1 MTGPVVRHMRP
12 LWKDLACERVER
24 KKVGHLCRMERE
36 RNDLTP
42 GREPEECEESGGA
55 PDCGG
60 NECHLVALVG
70 TSATALVED
79 GQLVI
84 STLNWID
91 RSDFSVGTFPS
102 RLNQTC

>member
-1 MTGPVVRHMRP
+1 MKEWR
-12 LWKDLACERVER
+12 ER
-24 KKVGHLCRMERE
+24 KLDTYVGWKEKG
-36 RNDLTP
+36 NDLTP

-102 RLNQTC
+102 RLKSLNIVYASRASGLP